1 MSGPLSS
8 PSLIEKKS
16 GPESEL
22 PEFCSLANNDKKNCK
37 KIAKNSILDQ
47 KTIRPN
53 HFRPNWF

>member
-22 PEFCSLANNDKKNCK
+22 PEFCLLANDDKKK
-37 KIAKNSILDQ
+37 LQKIAKNSILDQ
-47 KTIRPN
+47 NTLDKTTLDQITL
-53 HFRPNWF
+53 